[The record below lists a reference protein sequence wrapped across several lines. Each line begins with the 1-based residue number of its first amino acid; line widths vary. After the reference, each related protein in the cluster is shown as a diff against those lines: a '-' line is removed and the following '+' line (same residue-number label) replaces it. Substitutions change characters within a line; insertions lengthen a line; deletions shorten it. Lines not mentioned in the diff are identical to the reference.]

1 MSASIDYLYENGLLA
16 KVSGNRLVVSPASK
30 ITPIIRQYIKA
41 HRLELIAEVSA
52 NDGLARSSHWR
63 VVVPGYRPFTM
74 ISAPI
79 TRAEALAAA
88 QSKWPKAEIQ

>member
-1 MSASIDYLYENGLLA
+1 MSTAIDYLHKHGLLA
-16 KVSGNRLVVSPASK
+16 KVSGNRLIVSPASK
-30 ITPIIRQYIKA
+30 LTPDIRRYIKA
-41 HRLELIAEVSA
+41 HRMTLIAEASA

-88 QSKWPKAEIQ
+88 QNKWPNAEIQ